1 MKPGSFS
8 SARWRLALL
17 VSSIDQAMEC
27 LELTEI
33 APRNSWVCATFDRS
47 GEDLIKFQ
55 SQYAS
60 KKSKLLLGVVASS
73 KLLTAGFNPQA
84 LKIYSDRGCAFVR
97 EITRHPRHF
106 LIFLG
111 QYKKNTSGSYSSL
124 KCRIWLKIGQGILH
138 TRRYTNL
145 SFDLGSGTD
154 VQSTYVSV
162 GVKMHVYYAISKH
175 RYELAGRLS
184 R

>member
-33 APRNSWVCATFDRS
+33 APRSSWVCATFDRF

-111 QYKKNTSGSYSSL
+111 QYKKTQVARIRHSSVGSGS
-124 KCRIWLKIGQGILH
+124 KWAR
-138 TRRYTNL
+138 
-145 SFDLGSGTD
+145 GSCTHVGT
-154 VQSTYVSV
+154 Q
-162 GVKMHVYYAISKH
+162 I
-175 RYELAGRLS
+175 
-184 R
+184 